1 MNAIIRKLE
10 GKLEVTTD
18 QTEEEI
24 KSKAMLFI
32 DRQRLKTAANIFGS
46 GGKEDQQ
53 RAEIF
58 TAVAADNFSAAVY
71 PLYKS
76 VFFTASGSIKSAAGI
91 TKCCQGL
98 SRNTDFYAR

>member
-32 DRQRLKTAANIFGS
+32 DRQQLKTAANIFGS
-46 GGKEDQQ
+46 GRQG
-53 RAEIF
+53 RP
-58 TAVAADNFSAAVY
+58 AA
-71 PLYKS
+71 
-76 VFFTASGSIKSAAGI
+76 
-91 TKCCQGL
+91 
-98 SRNTDFYAR
+98 R